1 MITLTA
7 QKGYDNANC
16 SSSEIWY
23 ENDRE
28 KIHFA
33 HTPQYDSA
41 NLKSQKSNRDNI
53 LYGILR

>member
-7 QKGYDNANC
+7 HLQKYGMKCCPIDN
-16 SSSEIWY
+16 SIK
-23 ENDRE
+23 NDRE